1 MVKIRGVTMP
11 RPKRKISA
19 KAVARDVIA
28 GADDSALMTKYRLA
42 PEGLELLFKELLQ
55 AKVITNVDLAMRE
68 FSRSGV
74 PCSRCGTINPS
85 YNKFCGQCRG
95 VLSRSCPGCGAIV
108 PSSVRHCAACAS
120 LATSPPKERRELL
133 IERTRM
139 AQQGRKIVLNRL
151 LRDIRAGF
159 GHTALLSKYNLS
171 PRKLSDLFNT
181 LLASG
186 VITGSELD
194 RISRSRSRNTCPK
207 CACLNYSQNVYCGQ
221 CGHRLRGLP
230 SQWEKPLPMH
240 ADGSP
245 ELPLRAE
252 QVVQAGDT
260 TSQLQQQP
268 RDDVQLVQEIKRAV
282 STVLTPLR
290 KLIRSKKAIN
300 RAFYFACSA
309 GQSDKVLALL
319 DAGAEIDGA
328 DSLLQQGTNYRIED
342 VWLHPLGSAARNGH
356 HDVVMLL
363 LNKGALP
370 DRRGGFALTTALMES
385 RSIAVATLLLEHGA
399 DINAADLGGTTA
411 LMFSASDGCLDMV
424 RFLLS
429 RGANVNA
436 LNVAGDT
443 ALMCASQYTP
453 LGKNDAQPSF
463 VRDYPGVLREL
474 LAHGADL
481 SVRNKG
487 GFTALALAE
496 DCYHEELAHIL
507 REAGASDPTME
518 IDSEVLAAIISM
530 FRKVLDESGRVS
542 KGLHFDVDNARK
554 SVRLSVA
561 LMFLSVSMLG
571 KLAYIDGRP
580 RRAELSCLHRFVFG
594 SGWNNWLEVAD
605 IIFHLAGRAPN
616 HNNMAFTAFKV
627 DANAFARLF
636 RNHRASV
643 KTVGDELFLMAT
655 ADGPINYLERQLL
668 DLFSAKVGWTRSSDR
683 YENFD
688 SEREPGDEGDDI
700 DSCYVMLKCSQE
712 DSDTHI
718 RNLYRQLAKE
728 YHPDTI
734 QGKGLPEDFL
744 SFANKRFQEI
754 QESYE
759 RIMDHRRKRMSH

>member
-1 MVKIRGVTMP
+1 MP

-42 PEGLELLFKELLQ
+42 PQGLDLLFKELLQ
-55 AKVITNVDLAMRE
+55 AKVITDVDLAMRE
-68 FSRSGV
+68 FSGVGV
-74 PCSRCGTINPS
+74 PCSQCGAINPS
-85 YNKFCGQCRG
+85 YNKFCGQCRE
-95 VLSRSCPGCGAIV
+95 VLSRSCPACGATV
-108 PSSVRHCAACAS
+108 PSSVRHCAGCAA
-120 LATSPPKERRELL
+120 LATSPARERRELFV
-133 IERTRM
+133 EKTRM

-194 RISRSRSRNTCPK
+194 RLSRSRSRNICPK
-207 CACLNYSQNVYCGQ
+207 CACFNYSQNVYCGQ
-221 CGHRLRGLP
+221 CGHQLRELP
-230 SQWEKPLPMH
+230 SHLEKPLPVH
-240 ADGSP
+240 EGGSP
-245 ELPLRAE
+245 ELPLRTE
-252 QVVQAGDT
+252 QVLQAEGA
-260 TSQLQQQP
+260 TSQSQPQP
-268 RDDVQLVQEIKRAV
+268 RDDVRLVEEIKRAV

-290 KLIRSKKAIN
+290 KFTRSKKAIN

-309 GQSDKVLALL
+309 GQSNKVLSLL
-319 DAGAEIDGA
+319 DAGAEIDG
-328 DSLLQQGTNYRIED
+328 DDEVLQHGTKGRFED
-342 VWLHPLGSAARNGH
+342 VWLHPLGIAAKNGH
-356 HDVVMLL
+356 HDVVKLL
-363 LNKGALP
+363 LNKGAVP
-370 DRRGGFALTTALMES
+370 DRRGGFALTTALMET

-399 DINAADLGGTTA
+399 DINAADLGGLTA
-411 LMFSASDGCLDMV
+411 LMFNASDGCLDMV

-436 LNVAGDT
+436 LNAAGDT
-443 ALMCASQYTP
+443 ALMCAAQYTP
-453 LGKNDAQPSF
+453 LGKNDPQPSF
-463 VRDYPGVLREL
+463 IRDYPGVLREL

-481 SVRNKG
+481 SVRNRE
-487 GFTALALAE
+487 GFTALALAD

-507 REAGASDPTME
+507 REAGASEPTVE
-518 IDSEVLAAIISM
+518 IDSEVLAAIIAM
-530 FRKVLDESGRVS
+530 FRKVLDDSGRFS
-542 KGLHFDVDNARK
+542 SGLHLDVNNARK
-554 SVRLSVA
+554 SVRLSIA

-580 RRAELSCLHRFVFG
+580 RRAELSSLRRFVFG
-594 SGWNNWLEVAD
+594 SGWNNWLEAAE
-605 IIFHLAGRAPN
+605 IIFHMAGRAPN
-616 HNNMAFTAFKV
+616 HNNMALKAFKI

-643 KTVGDELFLMAT
+643 KTVGDELLLMAT

-744 SFANKRFQEI
+744 SFANRRFQEI
-754 QESYE
+754 QECYQ
-759 RIMDHRRKRMSH
+759 RIMDHRRKRPSH